1 MLLSRSQRIILGAA
15 VGVALLL
22 LVGLIAF
29 ACAKPRTAEN
39 APSPSPSASATATP
53 SPSPTPTPSAR
64 PTETPVYRLPL
75 VPFAEETDA
84 PTASPLAPV
93 TAKPIDPS
101 AMIEGRFDSNV
112 RDFLTVGTEDG
123 EPVAVLLVRLAP
135 PNLWVLSV
143 PCETLPTEPQT
154 DAVTPAPSP
163 KNEKN
168 AAARRVS
175 RAVASELGLKLDH
188 TLTLDL
194 TCAEELIRAVPTL
207 SGGGMTFDEQT
218 VSELMNADGAKRAY
232 GMGALGVGIANLF
245 STVSPWKLPSLREA
259 TRGRVSTELNLWELF
274 GLAAAFRGMRTTSV
288 AVLPTVA
295 VESGL
300 AFAPSANAML
310 QRTFS

>member
-194 TCAEELIRAVPTL
+194 TCAEEVVEFLEIIRKDVCIYRFFHASYPEACDLYFAIWIDQVRFFILACRIQYVFALIFR
-207 SGGGMTFDEQT
+207 
-218 VSELMNADGAKRAY
+218 Y
-232 GMGALGVGIANLF
+232 I
-245 STVSPWKLPSLREA
+245 KLR
-259 TRGRVSTELNLWELF
+259 F
-274 GLAAAFRGMRTTSV
+274 Y
-288 AVLPTVA
+288 
-295 VESGL
+295 
-300 AFAPSANAML
+300 SA
-310 QRTFS
+310 